1 MCRTYHAVNYLD
13 CGHSIKVTEAI
24 FEITPHRCNAE
35 HANWHCPQLEYIPDG
50 VDEPHKCSECLDDWA
65 AGMEDAYVVIKKEWK
80 PQLLAK
86 DWEVTK

>member
-1 MCRTYHAVNYLD
+1 V
-13 CGHSIKVTEAI
+13 
-24 FEITPHRCNAE
+24 
-35 HANWHCPQLEYIPDG
+35 
-50 VDEPHKCSECLDDWA
+50 DDWA